1 MKAQSAIW
9 CIQLQNLDKILHVGQ
24 DICNC
29 GDIINSDMDS
39 EMHPISWNA
48 IIMIQQW
55 EFRREQNTEK
65 AAWTTNNKGNI
76 VKVING
82 VETHVTWT
90 VFFAATIIQ
99 SNCPAYEQL
108 DLLSPSL

>member
-82 VETHVTWT
+82 VETHVIWT

-99 SNCPAYEQL
+99 SNCAAYWIF
-108 DLLSPSL
+108 